1 MTNNNYLSETM
12 KFQLVTTVLLVGCTL
27 APSLSAPLQEEGEVM
42 VVLQAIQTL
51 LASENHGRGE
61 LQETVT
67 GPGTIPPTAYI
78 PVPLNKTRNG
88 YMTVD
93 VQDI

>member
-1 MTNNNYLSETM
+1 M
-12 KFQLVTTVLLVGCTL
+12 KFQLVATVLLVGCTL

-67 GPGTIPPTAYI
+67 GPGTIPPTPYV
-78 PVPLNKTRNG
+78 PVPLNKTG
-88 YMTVD
+88 KWLD
-93 VQDI
+93 ACA